1 MRDRRRRGTTRGR
14 AATAAAAGAAIAGA
28 ALTALIG
35 LAAHVIDQRS
45 LLLAQV
51 TLRLGVGTG
60 TGRAPRTCS
69 ARAAHGRAAAAR
81 TAHVNVDAPA
91 LQQRLKPVLN
101 RGANMAMAADGFRSA
116 EQFAT
121 VAHAA
126 RNTEV
131 PFMVLKH
138 RVLNEGKSLAQAIR
152 ESKPAIDAANEAS
165 QARAQ
170 ARSDI
175 AAIAG

>member
-1 MRDRRRRGTTRGR
+1 MTMGKM
-14 AATAAAAGAAIAGA
+14 
-28 ALTALIG
+28 TALAFG
-35 LAAHVIDQRS
+35 LVGGFA
-45 LLLAQV
+45 
-51 TLRLGVGTG
+51 LGVWTG
-60 TGRAPRTCS
+60 PHLMQRPDRDQSAVHQTVVVPKAEHPRDVILEAKQ
-69 ARAAHGRAAAAR
+69 ARAARVAAARAAAAR

>member
-1 MRDRRRRGTTRGR
+1 MTMGKM
-14 AATAAAAGAAIAGA
+14 
-28 ALTALIG
+28 TALAFG
-35 LAAHVIDQRS
+35 LVGGFA
-45 LLLAQV
+45 
-51 TLRLGVGTG
+51 LGVWTG
-60 TGRAPRTCS
+60 PHLMQRPDRDESAVHQTVAVPEAEHPRDVILES
-69 ARAAHGRAAAAR
+69 KQARAARAAAAR

-101 RGANMAMAADGFRSA
+101 RGANMAVAADGFRSA

-152 ESKPAIDAANEAS
+152 ESKPAIDATNEAR

>member
-1 MRDRRRRGTTRGR
+1 MTMGKMTALAFGLVGGFALGVWTGPHLMQRPDRDESAVHQTVAVPEAEHPRDVILEAKQAR
-14 AATAAAAGAAIAGA
+14 AARAAAA
-28 ALTALIG
+28 
-35 LAAHVIDQRS
+35 
-45 LLLAQV
+45 
-51 TLRLGVGTG
+51 
-60 TGRAPRTCS
+60 
-69 ARAAHGRAAAAR
+69 RAAAAR

-101 RGANMAMAADGFRSA
+101 RGANMAVAADGFRSA

>member
-1 MRDRRRRGTTRGR
+1 MAMGKMTALAFGLVGGFALGVWTGPYFVP
-14 AATAAAAGAAIAGA
+14 AANLADSAVHETVVVPTAPEAPSAPAAAAKARPARPAVA
-28 ALTALIG
+28 
-35 LAAHVIDQRS
+35 
-45 LLLAQV
+45 
-51 TLRLGVGTG
+51 
-60 TGRAPRTCS
+60 
-69 ARAAHGRAAAAR
+69 ARAARVEV
-81 TAHVNVDAPA
+81 TAPA
-91 LQQRLKPVLN
+91 LHERLKPVLN
-101 RGANMAMAADGFRSA
+101 RGANMAVAADGFRSA
-116 EQFAT
+116 EEFAT

-138 RVLNEGKSLAQAIR
+138 RVLTEGKSLAQAIR
-152 ESKPAIDAANEAS
+152 ESKPAVNAADEAS

>member
-1 MRDRRRRGTTRGR
+1 MD
-14 AATAAAAGAAIAGA
+14 
-28 ALTALIG
+28 LTE
-35 LAAHVIDQRS
+35 
-45 LLLAQV
+45 
-51 TLRLGVGTG
+51 
-60 TGRAPRTCS
+60 
-69 ARAAHGRAAAAR
+69 
-81 TAHVNVDAPA
+81 PA
-91 LQQRLKPVLN
+91 LHERLKPVLN
-101 RGANMAMAADGFRSA
+101 RGANMAVAAEGFRSA
-116 EQFAT
+116 EEFAA

-126 RNTEV
+126 RNTDV

>member
-1 MRDRRRRGTTRGR
+1 MTMGKMTALAFGLVGGFALGVWTGPHFMQRPDRDESAGHQTVAVPEAEHPRDVILESKQAR
-14 AATAAAAGAAIAGA
+14 AAAA
-28 ALTALIG
+28 
-35 LAAHVIDQRS
+35 
-45 LLLAQV
+45 
-51 TLRLGVGTG
+51 
-60 TGRAPRTCS
+60 
-69 ARAAHGRAAAAR
+69 RAAAARTAAAR

-101 RGANMAMAADGFRSA
+101 RGANMAVAADGFRSA

-152 ESKPAIDAANEAS
+152 ESKPAIDATNEARE
-165 QARAQ
+165 ARAQ

-175 AAIAG
+175 AAITG